1 MLIRSALAAILLF
14 GSSAW
19 AQTTTA
25 SDGPQTAEQAAAQ
38 RVQIDTLRIQA
49 ERRYAEEQNACYRQ
63 FLVSDCLAAAKK
75 IHSRTLIEARTL
87 EKGVRDFERAE
98 HRRTVEAK
106 EAARAAELAERDAE
120 QPAQTQ
126 HYRAE
131 EARKAAEREHRLADK
146 ERQAVEGRKKTEAA
160 QAARQERLAKRAKQ
174 DADRAAKKA
183 AQPKIT
189 PAD

>member
-1 MLIRSALAAILLF
+1 MLIRNVLAAILLF

-19 AQTTTA
+19 AQSTTA
-25 SDGPQTAEQAAAQ
+25 SDGPQTVEQAAAQ
-38 RVQIDTLRIQA
+38 RVQIDTLRVQA

-63 FLVSDCLAAAKK
+63 FLVSDCLATAKK
-75 IHSRTLIEARTL
+75 IYSRSQIEARTL
-87 EKGVRDFERAE
+87 EKGVRDFERQE
-98 HRRTVEAK
+98 HRRTLEAK
-106 EAARAAELAERDAE
+106 EAEHAAELAERDAE
-120 QPAQTQ
+120 QPALTQ
-126 HYRAE
+126 QYRAE

-146 ERQAVEGRKKTEAA
+146 DRQALEGRKKTEAE

-174 DADRAAKKA
+174 DAERAAKKA